1 MESPFVGVAGNIG
14 VGKTTFTEKISKLF
28 GWTPFY
34 ESVIDNPYLDD
45 FYKNMNR
52 WSFNLQIYFLHHRFR
67 SHQEMSNLKS
77 GVIQDRTI
85 YEDVEIFARNLYEMQ
100 FMNQRDWENYQNL
113 FEVMTQ
119 FLKKPDL
126 IIYLRAT
133 TDTLLS
139 RIKGRSRNF
148 EQDINAEYLYK
159 LNLSYETWIK
169 SLDEDRVMIVE
180 TDNFNIH
187 TDKEKFK
194 LIINRIV
201 EKFPELNISIIKRSI
216 EKSV

>member
-28 GWTPFY
+28 SWAPFY

-85 YEDVEIFARNLYEMQ
+85 YEDVEIFSKNLYNIGCMDK
-100 FMNQRDWENYQNL
+100 RDWNTYSEL
-113 FEVMTQ
+113 FNNMTS
-119 FLKKPDL
+119 FISKPDL
-126 IIYLRAT
+126 IIYLKA
-133 TDTLLS
+133 DLDVLLKRIDQKDREYEAKIDPVYLKQLNNLYDS
-139 RIKGRSRNF
+139 WIKGIDWT
-148 EQDINAEYLYK
+148 E
-159 LNLSYETWIK
+159 
-169 SLDEDRVMIVE
+169 VMIID
-180 TDNFNIH
+180 TNNFNIYKD
-187 TDKEKFK
+187 TKQ
-194 LIINRIV
+194 
-201 EKFPELNISIIKRSI
+201 LNQIYSDIRLKI
-216 EKSV
+216 